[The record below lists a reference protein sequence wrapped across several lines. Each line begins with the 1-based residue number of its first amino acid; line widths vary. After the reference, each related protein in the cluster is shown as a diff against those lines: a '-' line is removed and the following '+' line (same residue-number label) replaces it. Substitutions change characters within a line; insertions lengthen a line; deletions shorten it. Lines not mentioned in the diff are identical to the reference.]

1 MNSKKIK
8 FANEFCFT
16 AILEE
21 AENLIKTGL
30 LDYQVLQDDFFVKS
44 EIGDFVR
51 VSIAREERT
60 VFSQLSLSYGRAL
73 LRAD

>member
-1 MNSKKIK
+1 MNSKEIR

-44 EIGDFVR
+44 EIQNPVKM
-51 VSIAREERT
+51 SI
-60 VFSQLSLSYGRAL
+60 
-73 LRAD
+73 LRGFFKGKRFHVL